1 MRYLFENYVLDP
13 DRRELT
19 HGRIGVP
26 VEPQVFDLLL
36 YLIRNRDRVVSRED
50 VFASVWRGRIVSES
64 ALSTR
69 INAART
75 AIGDNGESQRLIRT
89 LPRKGLRF
97 VGSVLEEQNAVAG
110 APIKVPAAACDKP
123 SIAVLPF
130 ANLSGDPEQDYFS
143 DGIVED
149 ITTALSRNRAFL
161 VIARNSSFTY
171 KGKCLDVRQVAQEL
185 GVRYVLEG
193 SVRKSA
199 GRVRVTAQ
207 LIDAES
213 GHHLWADRFDGSLAD
228 IFELQDQIVTRVVGA
243 IAPQLEKA
251 EIGRARLRSTDDLA
265 AYDLYLHGLD
275 NWNRWTQE
283 GNANALQL
291 FNAAIEKDSDFSTAY
306 GLAASCH
313 LLAKANNWAT
323 TFDATEISRLVER
336 ASRIG
341 VDDPVALCWAGHA
354 HAYFFKD
361 VDRALLLIDRALE
374 LDTNLAIAWQRSG
387 WVRGYAGDPDGAI
400 ESLNK
405 AMRLNPLEPRMFL
418 TQSAMA
424 FAHFIAGRD
433 DAAADWALMGL
444 RVKPNWLPALR
455 VAIAANAMRGHFDEA
470 QRALHSYLQI
480 DPQVAYRKNLRIL
493 PPAAGHR
500 SRTVDLCDAQSRRAR
515 QDKMR
520 CGPCKGRSYLFPPL
534 LPFGHERAALRY
546 SCFDR
551 SGCDFLGDVHA
562 FIHID
567 AVVDARVD
575 PRLARL
581 PRHRCEAPP
590 LLRKLCIEHEAHG
603 ARDA

>member
-1 MRYLFENYVLDP
+1 M
-13 DRRELT
+13 
-19 HGRIGVP
+19 
-26 VEPQVFDLLL
+26 
-36 YLIRNRDRVVSRED
+36 
-50 VFASVWRGRIVSES
+50 
-64 ALSTR
+64 
-69 INAART
+69 
-75 AIGDNGESQRLIRT
+75 
-89 LPRKGLRF
+89 
-97 VGSVLEEQNAVAG
+97 
-110 APIKVPAAACDKP
+110 PAAACDKP

-130 ANLSGDPEQDYFS
+130 ENLSGDPEQDYFS
-143 DGIVED
+143 DGVVED

-171 KGKCLDVRQVAQEL
+171 KARRLDVRQVAREL

-251 EIGRARLRSTDDLA
+251 EIGRARRRSTDDLA

-275 NWNRWTQE
+275 QWNRWTQE
-283 GNANALQL
+283 GNAKALQL
-291 FNAAIEKDSDFSTAY
+291 FNAAIEKDGDFSTAY

-313 LLAKANNWAT
+313 LLAKANHWAA
-323 TFDATEISRLVER
+323 TFDTTAIALLVER
-336 ASRIG
+336 ASRIE
-341 VDDPVALCWAGHA
+341 VDDAVALCWAGHA

-374 LDTNLAIAWQRSG
+374 LDGNLAIAWQRSG

-400 ESLNK
+400 DSLHK

-433 DAAADWALMGL
+433 DAAAHWALMGL

-455 VAIAANAMRGHFDEA
+455 VAIAANAMRGHLDEA
-470 QRALHSYLQI
+470 QRALHAYRDI
-480 DPQVAYRKNLRIL
+480 DPQVHIERICEYYPLRRDMDRERLIFAMRK
-493 PPAAGHR
+493 AG
-500 SRTVDLCDAQSRRAR
+500 V
-515 QDKMR
+515 
-520 CGPCKGRSYLFPPL
+520 P
-534 LPFGHERAALRY
+534 
-546 SCFDR
+546 DR
-551 SGCDFLGDVHA
+551 
-562 FIHID
+562 
-567 AVVDARVD
+567 
-575 PRLARL
+575 PQ
-581 PRHRCEAPP
+581 
-590 LLRKLCIEHEAHG
+590 
-603 ARDA
+603 